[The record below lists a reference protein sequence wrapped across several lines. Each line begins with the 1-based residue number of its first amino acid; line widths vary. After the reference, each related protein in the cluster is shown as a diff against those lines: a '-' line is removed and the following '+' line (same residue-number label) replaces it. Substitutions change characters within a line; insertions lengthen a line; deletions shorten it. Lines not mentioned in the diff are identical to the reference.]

1 MIGLQKIIH
10 GLNKQEFKMGKFYK
24 IIYTLL
30 LCLLAISANAQKNKK
45 ERDVVTISEAKYDK
59 FRDDIKLLTD
69 STKTLVDSCAY
80 LNSIIQNLQKEK
92 EQLNNIVRNKEK
104 EIDDK
109 NAIIDQKD
117 IVITSLQQQHK
128 TDSLS
133 ISQNLK
139 SVSEMQGMA
148 DETIAKYAN
157 GRLYFKYE
165 TKRIQGCIADFDKI
179 KTAAVKEK
187 FKQLPNLL
195 KNYEMYS
202 NQLKALLESAQNDQ
216 DRKARNKAE
225 EYKTK
230 YSSAIRNL
238 FYYSHYYAKQKLGTW
253 SIPYLDN
260 IIDVSMSILK
270 KHDPGHNDPVNFN
283 SLIEM
288 L

>member
-1 MIGLQKIIH
+1 
-10 GLNKQEFKMGKFYK
+10 MGKSYK

-30 LCLLAISANAQKNKK
+30 LCLLAISASAQKKK
-45 ERDVVTISEAKYDK
+45 DKDVVTISEAKYDK

-69 STKTLVDSCAY
+69 STKTLADSCAF

-92 EQLNNIVRNKEK
+92 EQLNNIVRSKEK

-109 NAIIDQKD
+109 NGIIDQKD
-117 IVITSLQQQHK
+117 IVITSLQQQHE

-133 ISQNLK
+133 VSQNLQ
-139 SVSEMQGMA
+139 SVSEMQGMV

-165 TKRIQGCIADFDKI
+165 EKRIQGCIADFDKI
-179 KTAAVKEK
+179 KTVTVKEK

-195 KNYEMYS
+195 WNYEVYS
-202 NQLKALLESAQNDQ
+202 NQLKALLERAQNDQ

-225 EYKTK
+225 EYIET

-238 FYYSHYYAKQKLGTW
+238 FYYSHYYARQKSGTW